1 MNDRLI
7 ITLIT
12 VSLLIPFSAGVIF
25 STRQISECNTAVV
38 NIHGDIVNTEMS
50 NQNPL
55 DGYLTASSEEIT
67 QQLRELEEDPSI
79 KGIIVSINSSGG
91 SVVGSEEIANQIAK
105 SQKPTVALIRETAS
119 SGGYWVASATDYI
132 VASANSDVGSIGIII
147 TVTDESSKNQQ
158 EGIRY
163 ETISSGKFK
172 DSGLGIRP
180 LNSAE
185 KDLYQR
191 DVDINF
197 NNFIEAVSNFRD
209 IPKEE
214 LLKIADGST
223 FPGVLALENSL
234 IDEIGSLDEAQN
246 YLSEIIGSSNICN
259 AQ

>member
-7 ITLIT
+7 I
-12 VSLLIPFSAGVIF
+12 LLIVIALVLPVTAGIAISA
-25 STRQISECNTAVV
+25 SQISGCNTSVV

-55 DGYLTASSEEIT
+55 DGYITASSEEIT
-67 QQLRELEEDPSI
+67 QKLREIESNPSI
-79 KGIIVSINSSGG
+79 KGVIISINSTGG
-91 SVVGSEEIANQIAK
+91 SIVGSEEIANQIAK

-119 SGGYWVASATDYI
+119 SGGYWIASAADYI
-132 VASANSDVGSIGIII
+132 VASANSDVGSIGVIY
-147 TVTDESSKNQQ
+147 TLTDESGKNQQ

-172 DSGLGIRP
+172 DTGLGNRP
-180 LNSAE
+180 LTAAE
-185 KDLYQR
+185 KELYQR
-191 DVDINF
+191 DVQINF
-197 NNFIEAVSNFRD
+197 DSFLEAVSNFRG

-223 FPGVLALENSL
+223 FPGLLAIENNL
-234 IDEIGSLDEAQN
+234 IDEIGGLDEAQN